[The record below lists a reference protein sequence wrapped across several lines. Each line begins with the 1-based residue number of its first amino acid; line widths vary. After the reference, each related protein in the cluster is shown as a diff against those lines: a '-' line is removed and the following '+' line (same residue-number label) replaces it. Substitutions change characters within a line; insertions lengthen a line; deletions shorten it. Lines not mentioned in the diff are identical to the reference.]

1 LRDGITIQIGGVQK
15 RVDKSVVPYIN
26 YLCDQSEKELT
37 GKTAFE
43 LNWFK
48 GGITNMNRE
57 NKPLPGVQET
67 ESVRL

>member
-1 LRDGITIQIGGVQK
+1 LKIEICIGNTIK
-15 RVDKSVVPYIN
+15 RVDKSVIPYLL
-26 YLCDQSEKELT
+26 YLCDSSEKELT

-48 GGITNMNRE
+48 GGITNMNR
-57 NKPLPGVQET
+57 NKNPLSGVEET